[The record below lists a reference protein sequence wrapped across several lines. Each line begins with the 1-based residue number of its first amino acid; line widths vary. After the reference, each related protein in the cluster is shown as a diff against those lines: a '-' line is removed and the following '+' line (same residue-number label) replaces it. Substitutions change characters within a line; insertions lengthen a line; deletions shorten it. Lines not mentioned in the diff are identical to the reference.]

1 MARVNFIIIVSVA
14 MLTVAMFALFN
25 QPTPEAPWPETI
37 QGFAFSPYREG
48 ETPLEHRLPSAAE
61 IDQDLALLNGRTYAI
76 RTYSTEGVL
85 ADIPAMAARYGI
97 NVAMGAWIDARL
109 DNNEIELT
117 RLIEVASKH
126 HNVVRAIVG
135 NEALLRGDVT
145 SAQLIGYLDRARAAL
160 RIPVST
166 AEPWYEWMKHPEL
179 ATHVDYIGVHMLP
192 YWEGVGVKR
201 AVDYIDARMH
211 ELHAA
216 FPGKPIVI
224 TEVGWPSEGRTRDE
238 AVASKA
244 NEAIFLRSFLAR
256 AAERHYVYYVMEA
269 FDQTWKQ
276 DIEGA
281 VGAYWGV
288 YDVQRRPKFAF
299 IAPIVHIPSWP
310 KLALLSVILAG
321 IVLVALLVNSR
332 TLNSLG
338 RGFLAIIAYAAA
350 TAAVW
355 IVYDYTQRY
364 LNVAS
369 VLVGLLLV
377 FGMIGV
383 ILVLLTEAHEWAEAH
398 WVRERRRALQ
408 PVPMDEAALPMVS
421 IHVPAY
427 NEPPQMVIDTI
438 DALARLDYPRFE
450 VIVID
455 NNTKDPAVWQPVAAH
470 CRRLGARFRFFH
482 EDKLA
487 GFKAGALNYAL
498 ARTAPEAGIVAV
510 IDSDYTVDP
519 DWLRDLVPQFAH
531 PELAIVQAP
540 QDYRDE
546 ADNAFKAMCY
556 AEYRGFF
563 HIGMITRN
571 ERNAIIQHGTMT
583 LVRRTALEAV
593 GGWSEWCITEDAELG
608 LKLFAEGLEAMY
620 IPHSYG
626 KGLMPDS
633 FSDFKKQRF
642 RWAYGA
648 IQILRRHAASLF
660 GRTPSRLSPGQRYHF
675 IAGWLPW
682 LADAMNLGFTVAAIA
697 WSLLMLAAPIRFDP
711 PLLEISALPLSLFV
725 FKVIKLVFLYRSR
738 MQASVGQTA
747 AAAIAGLAVSHT
759 IARAV
764 ATGFISMERPFL
776 RTPKLAHAKPWGQ
789 ALSDSRE
796 EALLVIALWLA
807 AWGIAVQPHVQSP
820 DLLGWIIVLLVQSLP
835 YLAAV
840 LLALVSALPGLP
852 ATLVRRRSP
861 MPEATRG

>member
-1 MARVNFIIIVSVA
+1 MIKANFIIIVSVA
-14 MLTVAMFALFN
+14 MLTVALFALFN
-25 QPTPEAPWPETI
+25 QPTPEAPWPDTI

-48 ETPLEHRLPSAAE
+48 ETPLEHKLPNSAE
-61 IDQDLALLNGRTYAI
+61 IDQDLALLAGKTYAI
-76 RTYSTEGVL
+76 RTYSTEGAL
-85 ADIPAMAARYGI
+85 ADIPAMAAHYGI

-109 DNNEIELT
+109 DNNETELT
-117 RLIEVASKH
+117 RLFEVVPKQ

-135 NEALLRGDVT
+135 NEALLRGDV
-145 SAQLIGYLDRARAAL
+145 SSEQLIGYLDRARAAL
-160 RIPVST
+160 SVPVST
-166 AEPWYEWMKHPEL
+166 AEPWHVWIKHPEL
-179 ATHVDYIGVHMLP
+179 AGHVDYIAVHMLP
-192 YWEGVGVKR
+192 YWEGVSIKR
-201 AVDYIDARMH
+201 AVDYIDARMDQ
-211 ELHAA
+211 LHAA

-224 TEVGWPSEGRTRDE
+224 TEVGWPSEGRTRVA

-256 AAERHYVYYVMEA
+256 AAEKHYVYYVMEA

-276 DIEGA
+276 DTEGA

-288 YDVQRRPKFAF
+288 YNVQRQPKFAF

-310 KLALLSVILAG
+310 LLALLSVILAG
-321 IVLVALLVNSR
+321 AVLVALLVNSR
-332 TLNSLG
+332 TLSALG

-364 LNVAS
+364 LTVAS

-398 WVRERRRALQ
+398 WVHGRRRGLQ
-408 PVPMDEAALPMVS
+408 LVPMQESELPMVS

-427 NEPPQMVIDTI
+427 NEPPQMVIDTL

-455 NNTKDPAVWQPVAAH
+455 NNTRDPAVWQPVEAH
-470 CRRLGARFRFFH
+470 CRQLGERFRFFH
-482 EDKLA
+482 EDQLP

-498 ARTAPEAGIVAV
+498 ARTAPEAEIVGV
-510 IDSDYTVDP
+510 IDSDYTVNP
-519 DWLRDLVPQFAH
+519 GWLRDLVPQFAN

-546 ADNAFKAMCY
+546 AGNAFKAMCY

-583 LVRRTALEAV
+583 LVRRTALDEV

-608 LKLFAEGLEAMY
+608 LKLFAKGLKALY
-620 IPHSYG
+620 IPQSYG
-626 KGLMPDS
+626 RGLMPDS

-648 IQILRRHAASLF
+648 IQILRHHAGRLF
-660 GRTPSRLSPGQRYHF
+660 WRVPSRLSPGQRYHF

-682 LADAMNLGFTVAAIA
+682 IADAMNLGFTVSAIG
-697 WSLLMLAAPIRFDP
+697 WSLLMLAAPVRFDP
-711 PLLEISALPLSLFV
+711 PLLEVSALPLSLFV

-747 AAAIAGLAVSHT
+747 AAAVAGLALSHT

-764 ATGFISMERPFL
+764 LTGFVSTNLPFL
-776 RTPKLAHAKPWGQ
+776 RTPKLAHAHPWRQ

-796 EALLVIALWLA
+796 EALLTAALWLA
-807 AWGIAVQPHVQSP
+807 AWGVAVQPHVESP

-840 LLALVSALPGLP
+840 LLALISALPGLP
-852 ATLVRRRSP
+852 ATLVRHHTSA
-861 MPEATRG
+861 PEAT

>member
-1 MARVNFIIIVSVA
+1 MTRANFIIIVSVA
-14 MLTVAMFALFN
+14 MLTVALFALFN
-25 QPTPEAPWPETI
+25 QPTSEAPWPNTI

-48 ETPLEHRLPSAAE
+48 ETPLEHKLPSAAE
-61 IDQDLALLNGRTYAI
+61 IDQDLALLHGKTYAI

-85 ADIPAMAARYGI
+85 ADIPAMAAHYGI

-109 DNNEIELT
+109 DNNETELA
-117 RLIEVASKH
+117 RLIATAPRH
-126 HNVVRAIVG
+126 RNVVRAIVG

-145 SAQLIGYLDRARAAL
+145 SEQLIGYLDRARAAL
-160 RIPVST
+160 SIPVST
-166 AEPWYEWMKHPEL
+166 AEPWHVWIKHPEL
-179 ATHVDYIGVHMLP
+179 AEHVDYIAVHMLP
-192 YWEGVGVKR
+192 YWEGVSVKR
-201 AVDYIDARMH
+201 AIDYIDARMD

-224 TEVGWPSEGRTRDE
+224 TEVGWPSEGRTREE

-244 NEAIFLRSFLAR
+244 NEAIFLRRFLAR

-276 DIEGA
+276 DTEGA

-288 YDVQRRPKFAF
+288 YDAQRRPKFAF
-299 IAPIVHIPSWP
+299 TAPIVHIPSWP
-310 KLALLSVILAG
+310 VLALLSVILAG
-321 IVLVALLVNSR
+321 IVLAALLVNSR
-332 TLNSLG
+332 TLNPLG

-364 LNVAS
+364 LTVAS
-369 VLVGLLLV
+369 VMVGLLLV

-398 WVRERRRALQ
+398 WFTERRRALQ
-408 PVPMDEAALPMVS
+408 PVPMDESALPMVS

-427 NEPPQMVIDTI
+427 NEPPEMVIDTL

-455 NNTKDPAVWQPVAAH
+455 NNTRDPAVWQPVAAH
-470 CRRLGARFRFFH
+470 CRRLGERFRFFH
-482 EDKLA
+482 EDQLA

-498 ARTAPEAGIVAV
+498 ARTADEASIVAV
-510 IDSDYTVDP
+510 IDSDYTVAP
-519 DWLRDLVPQFAH
+519 GWLRDLVPQFAQ
-531 PELAIVQAP
+531 PQVAIVQAP

-546 ADNAFKAMCY
+546 EANAFKAMCY

-583 LVRRTALEAV
+583 LVRRAALEAV

-648 IQILRRHAASLF
+648 IQILRHHAASLF
-660 GRTPSRLSPGQRYHF
+660 GREPSRLSAGQRYHF

-682 LADAMNLGFTVAAIA
+682 IADAMNLGFTMAAIA

-711 PLLEISALPLSLFV
+711 PLLEVSALPLSLFV

-738 MQASVGQTA
+738 VQASAGQTA
-747 AAAIAGLAVSHT
+747 AAAVAGLALSHT

-764 ATGFISMERPFL
+764 ITGFVSTDRPFL
-776 RTPKLAHAKPWGQ
+776 RTPKLAHAQPWRR

-796 EALLVIALWLA
+796 EVLLMAALWLA
-807 AWGIAVQPHVQSP
+807 AWGVAVQPHVESP
-820 DLLGWIIVLLVQSLP
+820 DLLGWIVVLLVQSLP

-840 LLALVSALPGLP
+840 LLALVSAVPNLP
-852 ATLVRRRSP
+852 ASLVRRPSV
-861 MPEATRG
+861 PEASQG

>member
-1 MARVNFIIIVSVA
+1 MTRANFIVIVSAA
-14 MLTVAMFALFN
+14 MLTVALFALFN
-25 QPTPEAPWPETI
+25 QPTHEAPWPERI

-48 ETPLEHRLPSAAE
+48 ETPLAHRLPTAAE
-61 IDQDLALLNGRTYAI
+61 IDQDLALLQGKTYAI

-97 NVAMGAWIDARL
+97 NVAMGAWIDGRL
-109 DNNEIELT
+109 DNNETELA
-117 RLIEVASKH
+117 RLIATAPRH
-126 HNVVRAIVG
+126 RNVVRAIVG

-145 SAQLIGYLDRARAAL
+145 SQQLIGYLDRARRAL
-160 RIPVST
+160 SIPVST
-166 AEPWYEWMKHPEL
+166 AEPWHVWLKHPEL
-179 ATHVDYIGVHMLP
+179 ADHVDYIAVHMLP
-192 YWEGVGVKR
+192 YWEGIDVKR

-211 ELHAA
+211 ALHAA

-224 TEVGWPSEGRTRDE
+224 TEVGWPSEGRTRAA

-244 NEAIFLRSFLAR
+244 NEAIFLRRFLAR

-276 DIEGA
+276 DTEGA

-310 KLALLSVILAG
+310 VLAMLSVILAV
-321 IVLVALLVNSR
+321 IVLTALLVDSR
-332 TLNSLG
+332 TLRPLG
-338 RGFLAIIAYAAA
+338 RGFLAIVAYAVA
-350 TAAVW
+350 TSAVW

-364 LNVAS
+364 LSVAS

-383 ILVLLTEAHEWAEAH
+383 ILVLLAEAHEWAEAH
-398 WVRERRRALQ
+398 WVRDHRRIAQ
-408 PVPMDEAALPMVS
+408 PPAMDEAALPMVS

-427 NEPPQMVIDTI
+427 NEPPQMVIDTL

-450 VIVID
+450 VIVVD
-455 NNTKDPAVWQPVAAH
+455 NNTADPEVWRPVAAH
-470 CRRLGARFRFFH
+470 CRHLGPRFRFFH
-482 EDKLA
+482 EDELS

-498 ARTAPEAGIVAV
+498 ARTASEASIVAV
-510 IDSDYTVDP
+510 IDSDYTVEP
-519 DWLRDLVPQFAH
+519 DWLRQSVPLFAA
-531 PELAIVQAP
+531 PQLAIVQAP

-546 ADNAFKAMCY
+546 AANAFKAMCY

-563 HIGMITRN
+563 HIGMVTRN

-583 LVRRTALEAV
+583 LVRRAALEAV

-620 IPHSYG
+620 VPHSYG

-648 IQILRRHAASLF
+648 IQILRHHAGRLF
-660 GRTPSRLSPGQRYHF
+660 GRTPSRLSTGQRYHF

-682 LADAMNLGFTVAAIA
+682 LADAMNLGFTAAAIA
-697 WSLLMLAAPIRFDP
+697 WSLLMLVAPIRFDP
-711 PLLEISALPLSLFV
+711 PLLEISALPLSLFA
-725 FKVIKLVFLYRSR
+725 FKVIKMIFLYRSR
-738 MQASVGQTA
+738 VQASTGQTVA
-747 AAAIAGLAVSHT
+747 AAVAGLALSHT

-764 ATGFISMERPFL
+764 MTGLATTERPFL
-776 RTPKLAHAKPWGQ
+776 RTPKLAHAQPWRQ

-796 EALLVIALWLA
+796 EALLAVALWLA
-807 AWGIAVQPHVQSP
+807 AWGVAVQPHVESP
-820 DLLGWIIVLLVQSLP
+820 DLLGWIVVLLVQSLP

-852 ATLVRRRSP
+852 AALVRRRGP
-861 MPEATRG
+861 MQEAARG